1 MLKFEHS
8 VINHL
13 QLNTQLVWHTGEVN
27 NTTSTHRI
35 SALSCC
41 HKIVMGYVV
50 TAVSS
55 DSRPPN
61 PKCLT
66 AIIVFDI

>member
-27 NTTSTHRI
+27 NSTNTHRT
-35 SALSCC
+35 SALPCC
-41 HKIVMGYVV
+41 HKVLMGYVV
-50 TAVSS
+50 
-55 DSRPPN
+55 N
-61 PKCLT
+61 E
-66 AIIVFDI
+66 I

>member
-1 MLKFEHS
+1 MPKFEHL

-13 QLNTQLVWHTGEVN
+13 QLSTQRVRHTGEEN
-27 NTTSTHRI
+27 NTTYIHRI

-50 TAVSS
+50 
-55 DSRPPN
+55 N
-61 PKCLT
+61 E
-66 AIIVFDI
+66 I

>member
-1 MLKFEHS
+1 MNHITNKRMLKFEHL

-13 QLNTQLVWHTGEVN
+13 QFDTHTASGAHSKVN
-27 NTTSTHRI
+27 NTTYIHRI

-50 TAVSS
+50 
-55 DSRPPN
+55 N
-61 PKCLT
+61 E
-66 AIIVFDI
+66 I

>member
-27 NTTSTHRI
+27 NNTSTHRI

-50 TAVSS
+50 
-55 DSRPPN
+55 N
-61 PKCLT
+61 E
-66 AIIVFDI
+66 I

>member
-1 MLKFEHS
+1 MTTYLYENLWIILPIKDIVKFEHLF
-8 VINHL
+8 INHL
-13 QLNTQLVWHTGEVN
+13 QLNTQRAWHTGEVN

-50 TAVSS
+50 
-55 DSRPPN
+55 N
-61 PKCLT
+61 E
-66 AIIVFDI
+66 I